1 VSARHEATR
10 ALRESEERFR
20 LLVENVQDH
29 ALFQLNPEGVIST
42 WNVGAQRMLGYGASE
57 MTGQPFHK
65 IFTPEDVACGAPEEE
80 IEGAKAKGNSEDER
94 WHLRKDGTRFF
105 ASGVLTAVRDT
116 QGVLQG
122 FVKIMRDVTEHRLAE
137 EKLKQQADLLRTSVA
152 EKEALLKE
160 VHHRVKNNLQ
170 VIVSLLN
177 LQARQI
183 DEERV
188 LALFEET
195 RNRVLAISSIHEQL
209 YRGTSFAQIEL
220 TTYTR
225 KLAPDLVRFYNLED
239 RVKLELAGDEN
250 VTLELERAVP
260 FAMLLNELVS
270 NACKHAFPPPRT
282 GTIRIAIQQDGSRIE
297 LTVADT
303 GQGLPAGFDYQQ
315 TSSLGLMLVHG
326 MVRQLR
332 GTIELRSDSGAVVR
346 VVFPVTGVESEG

>member
-1 VSARHEATR
+1 
-10 ALRESEERFR
+10 
-20 LLVENVQDH
+20 
-29 ALFQLNPEGVIST
+29 
-42 WNVGAQRMLGYGASE
+42 

-65 IFTPEDVACGAPEEE
+65 IFTPEDVACGAPEQELE
-80 IEGAKAKGNSEDER
+80 IARTKGNSDDER

-105 ASGVLTAVRDT
+105 ASGVLTAVRDPL
-116 QGVLQG
+116 GGLQG
-122 FVKIMRDVTEHRLAE
+122 FVKIMRDVTEHRIAE
-137 EKLKQQADLLRTSVA
+137 EKLKQQADLLRISVA

-183 DEERV
+183 EEERV

-209 YRGTSFAQIEL
+209 YKGSSFARIEL

-225 KLAPDLVRFYNLED
+225 KLVPDLVRFYNLED
-239 RVKLELAGDEN
+239 RVKVELLGDEK

-270 NACKHAFPPPRT
+270 NACKHAFPAPRT
-282 GTIRIAIQQDGSRIE
+282 GTIRIGIQQDGSRIE

-303 GQGLPAGFDYQQ
+303 GPGLPSGFDYQQ
-315 TSSLGLMLVHG
+315 SSSLGLMLVHG
-326 MVRQLR
+326 MARQLR
-332 GTIELRSDSGAVVR
+332 GTIELRSESGTVVT
-346 VVFPVTGVESEG
+346 VIFPATGAESEE